1 MANITKR
8 GDSYR
13 ITVSVGSGGDG
24 KRVRRYMTWTPPAGL
39 TEKQI
44 EKELNRQ
51 AVLFEN
57 KVSQEATV
65 DGSIKLADFYEL
77 WIANYAER
85 NLKPRTVANY
95 RYLSERTLQAL
106 GHIKLSKL
114 MPRHILDFYNQLDNV
129 GLRNDGK
136 CAPVPG
142 LRQLVKE
149 NGIKQSEIISRSGLS
164 HSTVEGVLG
173 GRNCARATAEK
184 IAAACDLP
192 FDELFELAGQDS
204 ALSGKTK
211 LHYHRFLSAML
222 ETAVQ
227 WQYIPSNPCR
237 RVKAP
242 RTDESESSYLDEDQA
257 VALISALDDAPI
269 QYRTAVL
276 LLMNTGLRRGELC
289 GLEWRDI
296 DFEKGI
302 LSVRRN
308 SIYIPGKG
316 ISDQTPKTRNSAR
329 SIKLPESSI
338 QLLKKYR
345 AWQAERRLMLGD
357 WWHDSGKLFTKDN
370 GEPMH
375 PDSLTNW
382 FSKFIKRNDLP
393 HVTLHGL
400 RHTNATLLIA
410 AGTNIRTVAARLGHS
425 RASTTAN
432 IYAHAIQSADAIAA
446 EALDAVLAPKKAKKR
461 ST

>member
-1 MANITKR
+1 MATIIKR
-8 GDSYR
+8 GNSYR
-13 ITVSVGSGGDG
+13 IAVSAGFGGDG
-24 KRVRRYMTWTPPAGL
+24 KRIRRFMTWAPPAGL

-51 AVLFEN
+51 AVLFES

-65 DGSIKLADFYEL
+65 DSSIKLADFYDL
-77 WIANYAER
+77 WITHYAER

-106 GHIKLSKL
+106 GQIKLNKL
-114 MPRHILDFYNQLDNV
+114 MPRHILDFLNQLDNV
-129 GLRNDGK
+129 GLRHDGK
-136 CAPVPG
+136 CAPVDG
-142 LRQLVKE
+142 IRQLLKE
-149 NGIKQSEIISRSGLS
+149 SGIKQKEIISRSGLS
-164 HSTVEGVLG
+164 HSTVEGVLS
-173 GRNCARATAEK
+173 GRSCARSTADK
-184 IAAACDLP
+184 IAASCDLP
-192 FDELFELAGQDS
+192 FDELFQLTGQDS

-211 LHYHRFLSAML
+211 LHYYRFLSAML

-242 RTDESESSYLDEDQA
+242 RADETESSYLDEEEA
-257 VALISALDDAPI
+257 AALISALDAAPI

-276 LLMNTGLRRGELC
+276 LLMYTGLRRGELC

-296 DFEKGI
+296 DFEKGV

-308 SIYIPGKG
+308 SIYISGQG
-316 ISDQTPKTRNSAR
+316 ISDQTPKTRNSTR
-329 SIKLPESSI
+329 SIKLSESSI
-338 QLLKKYR
+338 QLLKRYR
-345 AWQAERRLMLGD
+345 AWQAEQRLMLGD
-357 WWHDSGKLFTKDN
+357 WWHDTGKLFTKDN

-382 FSKFIKRNDLP
+382 FGKFIKRNDLP

-432 IYAHAIQSADAIAA
+432 IYAHAIQSADAVAA
-446 EALDAVLAPKKAKKR
+446 EALEAVLTPQKAKKR